1 MADPPGLQENV
12 PLAPL
17 STLGVGGPARFY
29 LKATNAEAV
38 QAGLGW
44 AAERTL
50 PVLVLGGGSNIVVSD
65 EGFAGLVLHV
75 ALLGLAFAADDG
87 AADVHASAGE
97 PWDDLVAAA
106 VERGWAGLECLSGI
120 PGLVGATPI
129 QNVGAY
135 GQDVSESIV
144 GVTAVDTACGETVR
158 FDNAACRFGYRDS
171 RFKREDKG
179 RYVILG
185 VTYRL
190 RPGGAPAVRYAELAQ
205 SFESLGRDPLLPEV
219 RAAVIAIR
227 RRKSMVIDPLDPNRQ
242 SVGSF
247 FMNPIV
253 PATTGDDVRRA
264 LRGMGRQE
272 EADRMP
278 AFPAADGKVK
288 LSAAWLIERAGV
300 ERGYARGAAGIS
312 TNHTLALV
320 NRGGATAAE
329 VVALARE
336 VRQRVRDAFG
346 VQLEPEP
353 VFVNLT
359 L

>member
-1 MADPPGLQENV
+1 
-12 PLAPL
+12 
-17 STLGVGGPARFY
+17 
-29 LKATNAEAV
+29 
-38 QAGLGW
+38 
-44 AAERTL
+44 
-50 PVLVLGGGSNIVVSD
+50 
-65 EGFAGLVLHV
+65 
-75 ALLGLAFAADDG
+75 
-87 AADVHASAGE
+87 
-97 PWDDLVAAA
+97 
-106 VERGWAGLECLSGI
+106 
-120 PGLVGATPI
+120 
-129 QNVGAY
+129 
-135 GQDVSESIV
+135 
-144 GVTAVDTACGETVR
+144 
-158 FDNAACRFGYRDS
+158 
-171 RFKREDKG
+171 
-179 RYVILG
+179 
-185 VTYRL
+185 
-190 RPGGAPAVRYAELAQ
+190 
-205 SFESLGRDPLLPEV
+205 V